1 MNHTTRCVVAIALA
15 GLLISASSRGDWPRF
30 RGSNF
35 DGISTETGLKTEWS
49 AKPPVVWEREI
60 GSAFSS
66 FAAVGDRLYTCGM
79 ADKQQVLFCLSTKD
93 GSIIWQRPFE
103 KEYRNE
109 NGDGTRATPTVYDG
123 RVYIQGAHG
132 RLLCVNAE
140 NGDEI
145 WSTQFDHKPTW
156 GYSASVLVEGDLA
169 IAVAGDD
176 QGSLAAFDRKT
187 GRPRW
192 TCGHDPAGY
201 ASPYPFTFE
210 GRRYVVGFTGKS
222 AIIAELDT
230 GRQVWSQSWETDWDV
245 NAAMP
250 IFYDGYLLITS
261 GYSTG
266 AGLFKLCKSGDGLK
280 AESVW
285 QSKILLNKFQSCVL
299 YNGNLYVS
307 DQKAFK
313 CVDFLTGKERWSQA
327 RITHG
332 PLTLAQGDLFL
343 LTEDGELRIGPASPD
358 GFSPTTTAQILDGRC
373 WSVPVIH
380 NGRLFARNLEHIV
393 AIDLRK

>member
-1 MNHTTRCVVAIALA
+1 MRLTQRRIAAFTLA
-15 GLLISASSRGDWPRF
+15 CLFIPHPAHADWPNF
-30 RGSNF
+30 RGPNF
-35 DGISTETGLKTEWS
+35 DGISSETGLKTEWPG
-49 AKPPVVWEREI
+49 KPPVAWEREV

-66 FAAVGDRLYTCGM
+66 FAAVGDRIYTCGM
-79 ADKQQVLFCLSTKD
+79 TDKQQVLFCLSAKD

-109 NGDGTRATPTVYDG
+109 HGDGTRATPTVHDG

-145 WSTQFDHKPTW
+145 WSSQFDHKPTW
-156 GYSASVLVEGDLA
+156 AYSASVSVDGDLA
-169 IAVAGDD
+169 IAAAGND
-176 QGSLAAFDRKT
+176 QGSLVAFDRKT
-187 GRPRW
+187 GRPKW
-192 TCGHDPAGY
+192 TCGSDPAGY
-201 ASPYPFTFE
+201 AMPYPFTFE
-210 GRRYVVGFTGKS
+210 SQRYVVGFTGKS
-222 AIIAELDT
+222 AIIAELES
-230 GRQVWSQSWETDWDV
+230 GRQVWHQSWDTDWDV

-250 IFYDGYLLITS
+250 IVHDGYLLLTS
-261 GYSTG
+261 GYRTG
-266 AGLFKLCKSGDGLK
+266 AGLFKLNKSGDRLN

-285 QSKILLNKFQSCVL
+285 RSKVLLNKFQSCVL

-307 DQKAFK
+307 DQKALK
-313 CVDFLTGKERWSQA
+313 CVEFLTGEERWNLA
-327 RITHG
+327 RVKHG
-332 PLTLAQGDLFL
+332 PLTLAQGNLFL

-380 NGRLFARNLEHIV
+380 NKRLFARNLERIV
-393 AIDLRK
+393 AIDLGE